1 MTTKKRKIPDR
12 PYRRRFLT
20 NKSEWIMK
28 EVHRRLMDGQEIGK
42 IVREVEVSKTTIYR
56 WINKF
61 GWLQEPQPITG
72 SILRGK
78 P

>member
-20 NKSEWIMK
+20 NKSEKVMK
-28 EVHRRLMDGQEIGK
+28 DVHRRLMEGQSMSQITH
-42 IVREVEVSKTTIYR
+42 EVTVSKTTIYR